1 MRMRNIWK
9 QLLCLLLIGTTVLF
23 IFYNSAQPV
32 PASEKQST
40 NVAESIAQKPKEDF
54 ETPADWHTFVTH
66 VRKAAHAVEF
76 FALGLELSML
86 FLMLRR
92 KAHALQAVWNTLSVA
107 LTVAVADESIQILS
121 GRGPKVQDV
130 LLDFCGAV
138 CAVLLVSAVYFTVRA
153 VRMYKIKK
161 IPVNKGESEWK

>member
-40 NVAESIAQKPKEDF
+40 NVAESIAQKQKEDF
-54 ETPADWHTFVTH
+54 ATPADWHTFVTY
-66 VRKAAHAVEF
+66 VRKAAHAIEF
-76 FALGLELSML
+76 FVLGLELSML
-86 FLMLRR
+86 FLVLRR
-92 KAHALQAVWNTLSVA
+92 KTRMLQAVWNTLSVA

-121 GRGPKVQDV
+121 GRGPKVRDV

-153 VRMYKIKK
+153 IAKNRLKN
-161 IPVNKGESEWK
+161 PVNKGESEWK